1 MIVREYEKDEV
12 TVHKVPLMLM
22 GGIVMISLALTASV
36 SLGFVERSAVPEVAR
51 AQAGAE
57 VINARTLRFFDE
69 PDGTVRVE
77 DGASAEVLTRFGE
90 GEGGFIRA
98 TVRSLVHQRRIRG
111 IGAEMPFTLTE
122 WENGN
127 LTLADPATG
136 RSVEV
141 SSFGPDNRAV
151 YANLLTATREQRA
164 REFAVPLFEERP
176 FQVMYVG
183 HVSCL

>member
-22 GGIVMISLALTASV
+22 GGIVLISLALTASV
-36 SLGFVERSAVPEVAR
+36 QLGSFERSAVPEVAR
-51 AQAGAE
+51 AEKGIQPVAT
-57 VINARTLRFFDE
+57 RTLRFFDE

-77 DGASAEVLTRFGE
+77 DGNRTMVLGRFAT

-111 IGAEMPFTLTE
+111 IGAETPFTLTE
-122 WENGN
+122 WQNGN
-127 LTLADPATG
+127 LTLADPTTG

-151 YANLLTATREQRA
+151 YQNLLPAKESA
-164 REFAVPLFEERP
+164 R
-176 FQVMYVG
+176 
-183 HVSCL
+183 